1 MKKEICETCIYGKYG
16 CTYMMGGNVKADF
29 ERKIIIECDNYK
41 RDEGQDIRYFI
52 HPEKWEMWLGN
63 QVPTVDNTIIDMAE
77 LERLAAGWNK
87 SIDELLEDVDELRGS
102 EAQREIIA
110 EYFGGDARGIF

>member
-1 MKKEICETCIYGKYG
+1 
-16 CTYMMGGNVKADF
+16 MMGGNVKADYNK
-29 ERKIIIECDNYK
+29 KILVECDNYK
-41 RDEGQDIRYFI
+41 QDEGQDIRYFI

-63 QVPTVDNTIIDMAE
+63 QTPTPDNTIISKVE

-102 EAQREIIA
+102 DEERETRVK
-110 EYFGGDARGIF
+110 YFGGDARGIF